1 MIVRELQSDADLLAA
16 QKIGVLAFNTSC
28 DMEET
33 AKNIAANAK
42 PQGIYGAFDEGGR
55 LCAKLKHCPYNM
67 IFDGHRVKMSG
78 VAGVASLVEARG
90 KGAVRAIFRHLL
102 LQQRQDG
109 WLFST
114 LYPFANSYYRQFG
127 YDVCNFN
134 EVYTLP
140 TKALAAY
147 AKSSR
152 CEATLGLPDDDR
164 TPYELIF
171 AEFTRGRNLSV
182 CRTDDMW
189 SRRLSPDPFKD
200 KVYRYLLRDAQQC
213 PVAYVIFTPGSVEGS
228 RSIKVTDYAFVDAG
242 AGRDLLGFL
251 ATLSAQY
258 PKLEI
263 SLPTDVD
270 LVVALPEAYDCRK
283 SWGAC
288 GQGRVLDVQAVLELM
303 RYPAENGSF
312 SIAVDDVFLPEVSGT
327 FRVAFQA
334 DGSRAVEPYAT
345 ATADMRCS
353 QECFTQLCLGF
364 CDLAG
369 AALRTDL
376 AVNAK
381 HDLLQRVFARKPRFF
396 TERF

>member
-152 CEATLGLPDDDR
+152 CEATLGLPDD
-164 TPYELIF
+164 
-171 AEFTRGRNLSV
+171 
-182 CRTDDMW
+182 
-189 SRRLSPDPFKD
+189 
-200 KVYRYLLRDAQQC
+200 
-213 PVAYVIFTPGSVEGS
+213 
-228 RSIKVTDYAFVDAG
+228 
-242 AGRDLLGFL
+242 
-251 ATLSAQY
+251 
-258 PKLEI
+258 
-263 SLPTDVD
+263 
-270 LVVALPEAYDCRK
+270 
-283 SWGAC
+283 
-288 GQGRVLDVQAVLELM
+288 
-303 RYPAENGSF
+303 
-312 SIAVDDVFLPEVSGT
+312 
-327 FRVAFQA
+327 
-334 DGSRAVEPYAT
+334 
-345 ATADMRCS
+345 
-353 QECFTQLCLGF
+353 
-364 CDLAG
+364 
-369 AALRTDL
+369 
-376 AVNAK
+376 
-381 HDLLQRVFARKPRFF
+381 
-396 TERF
+396 